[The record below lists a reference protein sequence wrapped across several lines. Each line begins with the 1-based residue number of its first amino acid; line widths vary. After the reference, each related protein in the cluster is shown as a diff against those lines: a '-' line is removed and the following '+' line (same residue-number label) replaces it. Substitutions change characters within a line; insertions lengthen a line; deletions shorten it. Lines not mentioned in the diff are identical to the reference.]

1 MGNAGRVLMIPK
13 GEYNSATT
21 YEMLDFV
28 YYQGRSYVCKQTS
41 TGNVPTNTTYWQAL
55 TGDASAEIQA
65 LTNKLEDEAETRAAL
80 GAHNLLNN
88 VSTTETFKG
97 ILFTVNSDKTITAN
111 ETSNGSGYFFINNN
125 VVLDPGQYIL
135 SDGVGTIIT
144 NTTPYIR
151 LGDASNNFVGSCK
164 NDNHGLF
171 AFTVTERSRYQVSI
185 AIGESGLVANNIT
198 YKPMIR
204 LATDADPTYQPY
216 AKTNVELTQDVAGLG
231 TRSGVTTGSTSVP
244 NNAWTNIASVTVPT
258 GPCLLHARVNLTT
271 EPTAFE
277 IALSISSSS
286 TSSSTARNRILT
298 GVSSTITDTAI
309 GDFLYLNNSS
319 ETTEYLWFKHNKG
332 DAITAY
338 PTFEVIQL

>member
-216 AKTNVELTQDVAGLG
+216 AKTNVELTHLIKKKSA
-231 TRSGVTTGSTSVP
+231 TVTTSASGNASIATDLVPYSAQILAINVTSGAENGAIAVAYKNLGASANGLHVWAVNGTSLASTQ
-244 NNAWTNIASVTVPT
+244 
-258 GPCLLHARVNLTT
+258 
-271 EPTAFE
+271 
-277 IALSISSSS
+277 
-286 TSSSTARNRILT
+286 
-298 GVSSTITDTAI
+298 I
-309 GDFLYLNNSS
+309 G
-319 ETTEYLWFKHNKG
+319 
-332 DAITAY
+332 I
-338 PTFEVIQL
+338 EVIYIDGADVT